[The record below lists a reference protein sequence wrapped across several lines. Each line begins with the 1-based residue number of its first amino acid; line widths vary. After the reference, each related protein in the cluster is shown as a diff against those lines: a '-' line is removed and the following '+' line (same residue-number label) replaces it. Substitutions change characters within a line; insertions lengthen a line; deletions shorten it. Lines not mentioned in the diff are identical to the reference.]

1 MNKGKL
7 FWVVSMPMWLTAC
20 LTNPAVQ
27 VPITQAP
34 EVAEAASYRSI
45 AVARFPGQYGDS
57 MAASIGSSMMNARIQ
72 NKPVYRSVERLPESR
87 VLAGGDLR
95 ALLAAAK
102 AQGSDAVLAGEVLT
116 SNVRDERSTKDEYV
130 CTSEEKSN
138 KLFKKC
144 LSGYN
149 KKVSCTDRIASLRVN
164 LRLIDVKTGSQ
175 VYSESIA
182 KSTNSKGCG
191 DEKVDEPATL
201 IGQLHAA
208 VVNDVMVKIVPHERT
223 VSLTLMPADKF
234 EGSPVSKERFAGAVK
249 FAEEKRMDRAC
260 ETFRDLYASE
270 KESVALSYNLG
281 VCEEAEGHL
290 ARASELYGA
299 ADRLSTAP
307 DKLVNEALARIEPTI
322 RRTIALG
329 KVRAD
334 LPGANKVV
342 AGAAPTTLAGKK
354 SSQSVS
360 AAALSALPMPEIN
373 DEVMLTGRRSALV
386 IGNAKYRF
394 VSTLTNPVNDSR
406 AMADELRKS
415 GFEVVAVENAD
426 FAKMNL
432 AIEQF
437 ANSIKEGGAALV
449 FYAGHGFQVKG
460 ENYLVPIDANIKGE
474 SDVASKAV
482 NLGQVLSKLEDG
494 KSSVNVVILDACRD
508 NPFAGSW
515 RSAAG
520 SGLASINAPSGTVI
534 AFATAPGKTA
544 SDGSAGNGLFTSHL
558 LKQLRQPNQKLEE
571 VLKNTRKGVAAA
583 SNNGQIPWD
592 SSSLTGDFYFRV
604 ENPNSKSSKAGK
616 GGA

>member
-1 MNKGKL
+1 MKKINIFG
-7 FWVVSMPMWLTAC
+7 VAAMSMGLTAC
-20 LTNPAVQ
+20 VTNPTVQ
-27 VPITQAP
+27 VPMTQAP
-34 EVAEAASYRSI
+34 EVAEASSYRSI
-45 AVARFPGQYGDS
+45 AVARFSGQAGDS
-57 MAASIGSSMMNARIQ
+57 LAASLESSMMNARMQ

-87 VLAGGDLR
+87 ALSGGDVRSLVT
-95 ALLAAAK
+95 AAK
-102 AQGSDAVLAGEVLT
+102 AKGSDAVLTGEVIR
-116 SNVRDERSTKDEYV
+116 SDVRDERSSKEEYV
-130 CTSEEKSN
+130 CTATENSK
-138 KLFKKC
+138 KLIKKC

-149 KKVSCTDRIASLRVN
+149 KQVSCTDRIANLRVN
-164 LRLIDVKTGSQ
+164 MRLIDVKTGAQ
-175 VYSESIA
+175 VYSESID

-191 DEKVDEPATL
+191 EERVDDAATL
-201 IGQLHAA
+201 MGKLHYQ
-208 VVNDVMVKIVPHERT
+208 VVQDVMAKIVPHERM
-223 VSLTLMPADKF
+223 VSLALMPADKY
-234 EGSPVSKERFAGAVK
+234 EGSAGSKERFAGAVQ
-249 FAEEKRMDRAC
+249 FAQERRMDRAC
-260 ETFRDLYASE
+260 ETFRDLYVSD

-299 ADRLSTAP
+299 ADRLSATP
-307 DKLVNEALARIEPTI
+307 NKQVSEALARIEPTI
-322 RRTIALG
+322 RKTMAMAKARGDVLATDKAQ
-329 KVRAD
+329 
-334 LPGANKVV
+334 
-342 AGAAPTTLAGKK
+342 AGAAPSTFGKK
-354 SSQSVS
+354 QNPSVS
-360 AAALSALPMPEIN
+360 PPVVPGLPMPAIN
-373 DEVMLTGRRSALV
+373 DDVMLTGRRSALV
-386 IGNAKYRF
+386 IGNAKYRY

-415 GFEVVAVENAD
+415 GFDVVAVENAD

-474 SDVASKAV
+474 SDVAVKAI

-520 SGLASINAPSGTVI
+520 SGLAQINAPSGTVI

-544 SDGSAGNGLFTSHL
+544 SDGSAGNGLFTSQL
-558 LKQLRQPNQKLEE
+558 LMQLRQPNQKLED

-592 SSSLTGDFYFRV
+592 SSSLTGDFYFKV
-604 ENPNSKSSKAGK
+604 ENPDSKSSKAGK